1 MTSKQQPEIET
12 KASTKVEDTQTKPTA
27 KGVEGYDDF
36 VKYISNKNTYNWK
49 LADILIKN
57 GITDPKTGNGFYIRK
72 VKGSDKQIAMM
83 HGSTT
88 TLYKNFLAGLLM
100 KKYNDGLI
108 KNYLN

>member
-1 MTSKQQPEIET
+1 MKKYKKQTVDVRKAEAEEPESQEVG
-12 KASTKVEDTQTKPTA
+12 SS
-27 KGVEGYDDF
+27 VEGYDDF

-83 HGSTT
+83 HGSNKTVDKT
-88 TLYKNFLAGLLM
+88 YLTELLRQ
-100 KKYNDGLI
+100 KYNEGLI